1 MLVLQ
6 RLMIGSSGLFTI
18 RVGKTNGK
26 EKADEMKLFNT
37 RKVFLL
43 RDYDE
48 LVIESPGFDNR

>member
-1 MLVLQ
+1 
-6 RLMIGSSGLFTI
+6 MIGSSGLFTI

-37 RKVFLL
+37 RKVFLR